1 MRLTK
6 GQRENIQFVNTY
18 YTFMVQIPYK
28 YMPVDFCDDQIS
40 TGGGWRCGVWEVSL
54 FFSGG
59 GREGHL

>member
-28 YMPVDFCDDQIS
+28 YTLVYFCDDQIS
-40 TGGGWRCGVWEVSL
+40 AGVGEGVECGG
-54 FFSGG
+54 
-59 GREGHL
+59 